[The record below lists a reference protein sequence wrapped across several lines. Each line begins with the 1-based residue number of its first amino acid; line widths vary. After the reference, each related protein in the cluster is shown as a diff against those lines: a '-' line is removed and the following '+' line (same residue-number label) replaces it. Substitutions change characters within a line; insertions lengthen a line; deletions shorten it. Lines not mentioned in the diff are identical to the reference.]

1 MKLLNPK
8 MWFSP
13 KFEQKLE
20 EDGVETELVELK
32 KEDVLK
38 TIEIQS
44 SKNEIKENNQE
55 MSNLNE
61 TIDTIVTAVK
71 NAIGIEKAEVEEKVE
86 EQEVQEEKTEEA
98 VEATEQQEE
107 KVEETQEEQVEDA
120 QDVSEETEEVQ
131 DEHEEQP
138 SNEAEGNEPPEAETV
153 ETEEVEEKVEEQEE
167 PQEEVKDE
175 VIVETKDEIPSEI
188 NSAEIP
194 SKEKVEDKTTALLQ
208 EIEALKAEKA
218 DKELQLQK
226 MEFSKEVA
234 KDYEGVPGK
243 LEDKTE
249 KIFEIKNSALSEDTK
264 AFVLQSLK
272 SLSLQ
277 NLKDCEEIGHE
288 QEVEVDEKAER
299 QNKIKEAMDKHGL
312 TENQAF
318 LFVNGDRSLAEA
330 IKASARVQKRK

>member
-71 NAIGIEKAEVEEKVE
+71 NAIGIEKAE

>member
-38 TIEIQS
+38 TIEVQS

-86 EQEVQEEKTEEA
+86 EQEAQEEKTEET

-107 KVEETQEEQVEDA
+107 KVEEIQEEKVEDA

-131 DEHEEQP
+131 DEHKEQP

-153 ETEEVEEKVEEQEE
+153 ETEKVEEQEE

-175 VIVETKDEIPSEI
+175 VIIETKDEIPTEV
-188 NSAEIP
+188 NSIEIP
-194 SKEKVEDKTTALLQ
+194 SKEEVEDKTTALLQ

>member
-20 EDGVETELVELK
+20 EDGIETELVELK

-38 TIEIQS
+38 TIEVQS

-71 NAIGIEKAEVEEKVE
+71 NAIGIEKADVEEKVE
-86 EQEVQEEKTEEA
+86 EQEVQQEEKEVKEP
-98 VEATEQQEE
+98 VEKQQEE
-107 KVEETQEEQVEDA
+107 VEETQEEQVEDA
-120 QDVSEETEEVQ
+120 QDVSEETEDVQ

-153 ETEEVEEKVEEQEE
+153 ETEEVEEKTEEQEE

-175 VIVETKDEIPSEI
+175 VIVKTKDEIPSEI
-188 NSAEIP
+188 NSVEIP
-194 SKEKVEDKTTALLQ
+194 AKEKVEDKTTALLQ

-288 QEVEVDEKAER
+288 QEVEIDEKTER

-318 LFVNGDRSLAEA
+318 LFVNGDRTLAEA
-330 IKASARVQKRK
+330 MKASARVQKRK

>member
-38 TIEIQS
+38 TIEVQS

-86 EQEVQEEKTEEA
+86 GQEV
-98 VEATEQQEE
+98 QQEE
-107 KVEETQEEQVEDA
+107 KEVEEPVEQQEQAEETQDEVEDA
-120 QDVSEETEEVQ
+120 QDVSEETEDVQ

-153 ETEEVEEKVEEQEE
+153 ETEEVEETQEEQEE
-167 PQEEVKDE
+167 PQEEIKDE
-175 VIVETKDEIPSEI
+175 VVVETKDEIPSEI
-188 NSAEIP
+188 NSVEIP

-288 QEVEVDEKAER
+288 QEVEIDEKTER

-318 LFVNGDRSLAEA
+318 LFVNGDRTLAEA
-330 IKASARVQKRK
+330 IKYSARVQKRK

>member
-86 EQEVQEEKTEEA
+86 EQEVQQEEKEVKEPA
-98 VEATEQQEE
+98 EQQEQA
-107 KVEETQEEQVEDA
+107 EETQDEVEDV
-120 QDVSEETEEVQ
+120 QDVSEETEDVQ

-153 ETEEVEEKVEEQEE
+153 ETEEVEETQEEQEE

-175 VIVETKDEIPSEI
+175 VVVETKDEIPSEI
-188 NSAEIP
+188 NSVEIP

-288 QEVEVDEKAER
+288 QEVEIDEKAER

-318 LFVNGDRSLAEA
+318 LFVNGDRTLAEA
-330 IKASARVQKRK
+330 MKASARVQKRK